1 MNSKRII
8 FSSIITGIAGVILGI
23 GVAEINHA
31 DQRPNAMSQ
40 YATIGGVMGLAVG
53 AGQQAL
59 RELEQVSEES

>member
-8 FSSIITGIAGVILGI
+8 FSSVITGMAGVILGV
-23 GVAEINHA
+23 GVAEINRA

-59 RELEQVSEES
+59 RELEQLSEES